1 MITRTLLM
9 SLLLAGAGCAHRTYV
24 GASYSEPVYS
34 GSTYSSA
41 DSGYYYEPA
50 TTKGAGARALKN
62 ETEVYSE
69 PTLYSITTADPAAA
83 NTQGAGARALI
94 GQPDTVVMAEP
105 GVEVTTYGTSVGGGE
120 VSGGTAIGSST
131 GVRSDDGNFVREAM
145 EAGL

>member
-1 MITRTLLM
+1 MILFGSVTPLDVIGSGGECDSKDGIGGKDMITRTLLL

-34 GSTYSSA
+34 GTTYSSA
-41 DSGYYYEPA
+41 DSDYYYEPA
-50 TTKGAGARALKN
+50 TSKGAGARALKN

-105 GVEVTTYGTSVGGGE
+105 GVEVTTY
-120 VSGGTAIGSST
+120 
-131 GVRSDDGNFVREAM
+131 RS
-145 EAGL
+145 